1 MGETVE
7 TKVAEQAGAATA
19 PPVPEK
25 KKKGKG
31 RFGGRSGMI
40 FYCTM
45 IALPVLQFVIFYI
58 VVNFNS
64 FMLAFQTYDRGYRFE
79 GFVNF
84 ERIFYNLTHGTQITS
99 ALTNS
104 VMYFGLNLLVL
115 MPLTLMFSY
124 YIFKK
129 SFLGR
134 FFKVMLFVPGMIS
147 SIVLVLLFKYFMD
160 EGWPILVGLPASQPP
175 PLADPNSRRSVLVV
189 YNLLFGFSST
199 ILLYLNAISSVSDS
213 VLEAAAIDGAGEF
226 RTFFKIVIPMIWQ
239 TLVSFIVINMAA
251 IATNQAELFSF
262 FGINADPSVQ
272 TFGYYQFIL
281 IMSGDAKDPT
291 SYPYAA
297 AVGMLMTLLIAPLT
311 MLVRWLLVKYGPK
324 EE

>member
-1 MGETVE
+1 M
-7 TKVAEQAGAATA
+7 Q
-19 PPVPEK
+19 
-25 KKKGKG
+25 
-31 RFGGRSGMI
+31 
-40 FYCTM
+40 
-45 IALPVLQFVIFYI
+45 
-58 VVNFNS
+58 
-64 FMLAFQTYDRGYRFE
+64 
-79 GFVNF
+79 
-84 ERIFYNLTHGTQITS
+84 
-99 ALTNS
+99 
-104 VMYFGLNLLVL
+104 
-115 MPLTLMFSY
+115 
-124 YIFKK
+124 
-129 SFLGR
+129 
-134 FFKVMLFVPGMIS
+134 
-147 SIVLVLLFKYFMD
+147 SI
-160 EGWPILVGLPASQPP
+160 
-175 PLADPNSRRSVLVV
+175 
-189 YNLLFGFSST
+189 
-199 ILLYLNAISSVSDS
+199 S